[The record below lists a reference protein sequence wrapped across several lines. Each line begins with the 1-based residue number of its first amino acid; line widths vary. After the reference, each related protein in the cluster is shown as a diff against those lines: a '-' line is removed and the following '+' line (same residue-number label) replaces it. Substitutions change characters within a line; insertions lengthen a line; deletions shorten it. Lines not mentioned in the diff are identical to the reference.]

1 MNRKSKVA
9 IAATA
14 ILATGALGL
23 TLPSIAHDRAQGNE
37 NSTSQE
43 RRAMHEDRP
52 DVSLSASITGIPSDV
67 TSLRDAHRGAY
78 FTVVLL
84 DDSAIAAPSELPA
97 DALRRVSIRPSFQAD
112 GTVVAP
118 EVVDGSISGSL
129 GLHAP
134 QTEGVVKLGLYP
146 SDGSA
151 PVMVTITTDANGNS
165 TAISD
170 GALTVSYSAEAAA
183 QAPERGMRGGPGHRM
198 GPQRGMH
205 DHDHD
210 HDVEAPNA

>member
-23 TLPSIAHDRAQGNE
+23 TLPSIAHDRPQGSE

-43 RRAMHEDRP
+43 RRAMHEDRV
-52 DVSLSASITGIPSDV
+52 DVSLNASITGIPSGV

-78 FTVVLL
+78 FTVALL
-84 DDSAIAAPSELPA
+84 DDSATTAPSELPA

-112 GTVVAP
+112 GTVVVP
-118 EVVDGSISGSL
+118 EVVNGAISGSL

-134 QTEGVVKLGLYP
+134 QAEGVVKLGLYP

-151 PVMVTITTDANGNS
+151 PVLVTITTDANGNS

-170 GALTVSYSAEAAA
+170 GALTVTYSADVAA
-183 QAPERGMRGGPGHRM
+183 QAPERGMRGGPGHKM
-198 GPQRGMH
+198 GKQRGMH
-205 DHDHD
+205 DR
-210 HDVEAPNA
+210 DVEAPNA